1 MELTTDYYA
10 YEYAILC
17 RLNDVFNI
25 KNVEFY
31 KETREV
37 YTGLQASPVLKL
49 EVDNYI
55 KLNFKRK
62 FHYCVSRKILV
73 HAFQE
78 NCFVDEV
85 VIKLKR
91 IIENEWL
98 KLIYKDYVDNNK
110 YL

>member
-37 YTGLQASPVLKL
+37 YTGLQASPVL
-49 EVDNYI
+49 
-55 KLNFKRK
+55 RK
-62 FHYCVSRKILV
+62 
-73 HAFQE
+73 
-78 NCFVDEV
+78 
-85 VIKLKR
+85 
-91 IIENEWL
+91 
-98 KLIYKDYVDNNK
+98 
-110 YL
+110 